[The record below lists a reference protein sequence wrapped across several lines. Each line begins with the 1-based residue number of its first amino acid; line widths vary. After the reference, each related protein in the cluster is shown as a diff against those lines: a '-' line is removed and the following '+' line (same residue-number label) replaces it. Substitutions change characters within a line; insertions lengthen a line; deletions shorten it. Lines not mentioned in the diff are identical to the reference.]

1 MNVYLEVLIEIL
13 KIIVL
18 VSILFVWVV
27 RYNNIQKEFEQFN
40 LPNWLR
46 DIVGILKISFAV
58 MLHSDI
64 STIVLIGSGG
74 ISLLMIGAIFTHF
87 RVKNKLH
94 KTQYFNQ
101 VCLILLNLIS
111 FTLIWFIFTL
121 LLII

>member
-1 MNVYLEVLIEIL
+1 MNLSLEILIEIL

-94 KTQYFNQ
+94 IMFPA
-101 VCLILLNLIS
+101 L
-111 FTLIWFIFTL
+111 TLFSINMIIFLYTL
-121 LLII
+121 

>member
-1 MNVYLEVLIEIL
+1 MNLYLEVLIEIL

-58 MLHSDI
+58 MLHSDM
-64 STIVLIGSGG
+64 SVIVLIGSGG
-74 ISLLMIGAIFTHF
+74 ISLLMIAAIFTHF

-94 KTQYFNQ
+94 KMFPA
-101 VCLILLNLIS
+101 L
-111 FTLIWFIFTL
+111 TLFSINMIIFLYTL
-121 LLII
+121 

>member
-1 MNVYLEVLIEIL
+1 MNLSIDVIIEVL
-13 KIIVL
+13 KIVAL

-40 LPNWLR
+40 LPKWLR

-94 KTQYFNQ
+94 KMFPA
-101 VCLILLNLIS
+101 L
-111 FTLIWFIFTL
+111 TLFSINMIIFLSTL
-121 LLII
+121 

>member
-1 MNVYLEVLIEIL
+1 MNLSIDVIIEVL
-13 KIIVL
+13 KIAAL

-40 LPNWLR
+40 LPKWLR

-58 MLHSDI
+58 MLHSDM

-94 KTQYFNQ
+94 KMFPA
-101 VCLILLNLIS
+101 L
-111 FTLIWFIFTL
+111 TLFSINMIIFLYT
-121 LLII
+121 I

>member
-1 MNVYLEVLIEIL
+1 MNLSIDVIIELL
-13 KIIVL
+13 KIAAL

-40 LPNWLR
+40 LPKWLR

-64 STIVLIGSGG
+64 SIIILIGSGG
-74 ISLLMIGAIFTHF
+74 ISLLMIAAIFTHF

-94 KTQYFNQ
+94 KMLPALTLF
-101 VCLILLNLIS
+101 LINMIIFLY
-111 FTLIWFIFTL
+111 TL
-121 LLII
+121 

>member
-1 MNVYLEVLIEIL
+1 MNLSIDVIIEVL
-13 KIIVL
+13 KIAAL

-40 LPNWLR
+40 LPKWLR

-87 RVKNKLH
+87 RVKNKLY
-94 KTQYFNQ
+94 KM
-101 VCLILLNLIS
+101 LPAL
-111 FTLIWFIFTL
+111 TLFSINMIIFLYTL
-121 LLII
+121 

>member
-1 MNVYLEVLIEIL
+1 MNLSIDVIIEVL
-13 KIIVL
+13 KIAAL

-40 LPNWLR
+40 LPKWLR

-94 KTQYFNQ
+94 KMFPA
-101 VCLILLNLIS
+101 L
-111 FTLIWFIFTL
+111 TLFSINMIIFLYTL
-121 LLII
+121 

>member
-1 MNVYLEVLIEIL
+1 MNLSIDVIIEVL
-13 KIIVL
+13 KIAAL

-40 LPNWLR
+40 LPKWLR

-58 MLHSDI
+58 MLHSDM

-87 RVKNKLH
+87 RVNNKLH
-94 KTQYFNQ
+94 KMLPALTLFS
-101 VCLILLNLIS
+101 IS
-111 FTLIWFIFTL
+111 MIVFLYTL
-121 LLII
+121 